1 MSDFDVNA
9 ARKFLREREE
19 KEKARFE
26 EMRKNVLEKTVAVLK
41 QEFQG
46 SSVEVYL
53 VGSIIQPLQFSDR
66 SDIDIVL
73 KNYQGNLFDIWSKL
87 QQKLDQTIE
96 VILFETCHFQE
107 YILKYGQKVI

>member
-1 MSDFDVNA
+1 MSDFDIDA
-9 ARKFLREREE
+9 AKKFLREREE
-19 KEKARFE
+19 KEKEHFE
-26 EMRKNVLEKTVAVLK
+26 EMRKIVLEKTIEVLR

-53 VGSIIQPLQFSDR
+53 VGSITQPFEFTDR

-73 KNYQGNLFDIWSKL
+73 KNFQGDFFDVWSKL
-87 QQKLDQTIE
+87 QQKLDRIIE

-107 YILKYGQKVI
+107 HILKHGKKVL